1 MRFGRG
7 LNSYLLTS
15 FQWSSFPSLAKQVSE
30 NKIHTQLIW
39 SRFYLKGFMPIIV
52 LEFVKTQVWYS
63 EETDTALSR
72 RSIKDRP
79 PPRLPTNKIISRT
92 PPPPKPGRGGVD
104 QWMNWTS
111 SYMYAFN
118 QFCLRVTRYARSLK
132 TKQNSVNM
140 HKEIFPCASSYWK
153 LHQHLIIS
161 MLYTLYKKACFSV
174 KLVFLAPLAD

>member
-79 PPRLPTNKIISRT
+79 LLAYRQTKLFLG
-92 PPPPKPGRGGVD
+92 PPPPQTGKGGGVD

-132 TKQNSVNM
+132 TKQNSVYM

-153 LHQHLIIS
+153 LHQHFNVIHTI
-161 MLYTLYKKACFSV
+161 
-174 KLVFLAPLAD
+174 